1 MLQCYATQTG
11 PVRQWCLVETGKND
25 LEQQTVREAD
35 MHHANLSISQEA
47 RALCKT
53 RLVSFYKSIALILQ
67 PDFSHLGAISMH
79 QLIAA
84 CSNFTGAQKD
94 KYIQQAGFPDGH
106 PL

>member
-35 MHHANLSISQEA
+35 MHHANLSTSQKA
-47 RALCKT
+47 RILCNI
-53 RLVSFYKSIALILQ
+53 RLVSFPKSIAHPTAGLLPATSIH
-67 PDFSHLGAISMH
+67 HLRDGSVRTRA
-79 QLIAA
+79 
-84 CSNFTGAQKD
+84 AQKD
-94 KYIQQAGFPDGH
+94 KNIQQAGFPDGH